1 MLGDVVETVYVVDE
15 DDEEGETLKV
25 LSRGFLYRHA
35 LTLQQTIHKK
45 SEMLFVRGKSSITG
59 ITAHESHGPKC

>member
-25 LSRGFLYRHA
+25 LSRSFLYRQA

-59 ITAHESHGPKC
+59 VITHK